1 MSKSF
6 LKNKMVWSLGVL
18 LLIGLIILLAFFI
31 WSGNT
36 VLPAHAQGGGPGTG
50 SGAPQAA
57 EDGPFACTIANIAVF
72 PSRIHVFCTT
82 GVTVGTSTVR
92 YFAASGDSANMLT
105 TNRYLVLLN
114 TAYTLGK
121 KVYIYYQPD
130 PKYNPSG
137 CLTQDCRGIEWMF
150 IVP

>member
-6 LKNKMVWSLGVL
+6 LTNKMVWSLGVL
-18 LLIGLIILLAFFI
+18 FLIGLIILLALFI

-36 VLPAHAQGGGPGTG
+36 VLPAHAQSGGPGTS

-57 EDGPFACTIANIAVF
+57 ENGPFACTISNIAVF
-72 PSRIHVFCTT
+72 PQRIHVHCTT
-82 GVTVGTSTVR
+82 YATVGTYHVS
-92 YFAASGDSANMLT
+92 YFSAPGDSANMLT

-121 KVYIYYQPD
+121 KVYIYYYPD
-130 PKYNPSG
+130 PKYNPPG
-137 CLTQDCRGIEWMF
+137 CNIGDCRGIEWMF

>member
-6 LKNKMVWSLGVL
+6 LTNKMVWSIGILF
-18 LLIGLIILLAFFI
+18 LIGLTILLAFFL

-36 VLPAHAQGGGPGTG
+36 VLPAHAQSGGLGTG
-50 SGAPQAA
+50 SGAPQAP
-57 EDGPFACTIANIAVF
+57 ESTLFGCTISNIAVF
-72 PSRIHVFCTT
+72 PSRIHVHCTT
-82 GVTVGTSTVR
+82 SITVGSSHVS
-92 YFAASGDSANMLT
+92 YFAASGDSAHMLT

-121 KVYIYYQPD
+121 KVYVYFD
-130 PKYNPSG
+130 PTASHNIPG
-137 CLTQDCRGIEWMF
+137 CNTGDCRNIDWMF